1 MNAARSRIIRVMF
14 GAWLIALG
22 VPGFAF
28 AQAEEDQARR
38 QLESG
43 RSFARQGNYAEAV
56 RDFRVVADTYA
67 ATTVADDALL
77 ELARYY
83 FNIANDTKE
92 ATTAVETLLKRYPTS
107 DSAAEAYLI
116 TGRLAMTRSHS
127 QGDLDTALANFDR
140 VSRLFP
146 NSSVVPHSLVAAGEA
161 YWLLGRHDDALASLV
176 RAEVEYPNNP
186 ATAQAHLF
194 VAQVLVT
201 RGDAVGA
208 MEELQQ
214 IRNRWPQ
221 SEDAEIALGR
231 LTILHRL
238 YVRAKGGAPFAVTP
252 ETPGPPRIQN
262 MAGMITTSRGVI
274 YWAAENGAGQL
285 TTQKPPAAPGV
296 KEPRGLTRD
305 RLGNPVVIEVGGL
318 KPFAGE
324 KMSTQ
329 VMRPNGQPQVL
340 EKIDGAV
347 QLYSGDWLVMDDDF
361 RAIQRFNR
369 VGEHQGQ
376 FGTTRV
382 SRMIINDF
390 DEIAAIDRDQRGVVI
405 LDGTGAVIA
414 RIPAKGTGY
423 ELPNIEA
430 LAFDAF
436 GHLYVLDRG
445 TIAVFRILRSSPRQV
460 MLLATFSEPTT
471 VPTAFRRATAFALDA
486 SGGVYLYDDRAERVR
501 VYR

>member
-1 MNAARSRIIRVMF
+1 MMC
-14 GAWLIALG
+14 GAWLAAMTAA
-22 VPGFAF
+22 VPAF
-28 AQAEEDQARR
+28 AQGEEDQARR

-67 ATTVADDALL
+67 ATSVADDALL

-83 FNIANDTKE
+83 FNIARDTKE

-116 TGRLAMTRSHS
+116 TGRLAMARSHS
-127 QGDLDTALANFDR
+127 SGDLDTALANFDR

-146 NSSVVPHSLVAAGEA
+146 NSAVVPHSLVAAGEA

-176 RAEVEYPNNP
+176 RVEVEYPNNP
-186 ATAQAHLF
+186 VTAQAHLF
-194 VAQVLVT
+194 AAQVLVA
-201 RGDAVGA
+201 RGDAISA

-238 YVRAKGGAPFAVTP
+238 YVRTKTGAPYAATA

-262 MAGMITTSRGVI
+262 MVGMMTTPRGVI
-274 YWAAENGAGQL
+274 YWLAENASGQL
-285 TTQKPPAAPGV
+285 TTQKAPAPPAGL
-296 KEPRGLTRD
+296 KESKGLTRD
-305 RLGNPVVIEVGGL
+305 RLGNPIVIEAGGL
-318 KPFAGE
+318 RPFAGE
-324 KMSTQ
+324 KFSTQ
-329 VMRPNGQPQVL
+329 VLRSNGQPALL
-340 EKIDGAV
+340 EKIEGAV
-347 QLYSGDWLVMDDDF
+347 QLYAGDWLVMDEDF
-361 RAIQRFNR
+361 RNIQRFNR

-382 SRMIINDF
+382 SRMVINEF
-390 DEIAAIDRDQRGVVI
+390 DEIAAIDRDQRGIVI
-405 LDGTGAVIA
+405 LDGSGAVLT

-423 ELPNIEA
+423 DLPNIEA

-445 TIAVFRILRSSPRQV
+445 TIAVFRILRSSPRQA
-460 MLLATFSEPTT
+460 MLIAIFSEPAT
-471 VPTAFRRATAFALDA
+471 VPTAFRRATAFALDS